1 MRIYLDN
8 CSFNRPYDDQSLLI
22 NHIESIAKLQIQAL
36 ILSKK
41 YEYVWSDILEMENDD
56 NPHPNRRERINKWKD
71 VAIEIIHSDNNVINK
86 AKEFVTIGIKPK
98 DSLHIASAVAGGCEY
113 FITTDKGII
122 KKSRNISDIKIINP
136 VEFIEEMEV

>member
-71 VAIEIIHSDNNVINK
+71 IAVNIVHSDSEVINK
-86 AKEFVTIGIKPK
+86 AKEFVAIGIKPK
-98 DSLHIASAVAGGCEY
+98 DSLHIASAIFGGCEY